1 MNDPVGFKT
10 FLGIKGLLF
19 NSKQLYITDV
29 FLDIHMFEILSI
41 ECYEILRKLRSL
53 FSRSA

>member
-10 FLGIKGLLF
+10 FLGIKLLLF